1 MVTREEK
8 KEIFLY
14 SLLDKVSKN
23 GWSDDILSLCSGDSV
38 LSSDEVRVFF
48 PHGRIDLLKFW
59 FSLSDSLM
67 LKDLKDIEIESLKI
81 RERIKII
88 IKKRLQRWVLYRSA
102 IKKTI
107 PLLLQPSYNQYII
120 FSLGVTLDLMWRVAG
135 DKSVDFNYYTKRGL
149 LFGVY
154 SSTLIFWLDDS
165 SEDFIETWNFLDRR
179 IEEVLG
185 IPKFKKNI
193 DNTLSA
199 YMDNFSSSLRR
210 FF

>member
-1 MVTREEK
+1 MVNREEK
-8 KEIFLY
+8 KEMFLY
-14 SLLDKVSKN
+14 SLLDEVSKK
-23 GWSDDILSLCSGDSV
+23 GWTANILSLCSKNPV
-38 LSSDEVRVFF
+38 LSSDDIKVFF

-59 FSLSDSLM
+59 FSLSDNLM
-67 LKDLKDIEIESLKI
+67 LKDLKEIDIESLKI

-88 IKKRLQRWVLYRSA
+88 IKKRLQRWILYRSA

-107 PLLLQPSYNQYII
+107 PLLLQPTYNQYII
-120 FSLGVTLDLMWRVAG
+120 YSLGITLDMIWRIAG

-165 SEDFIETWNFLDRR
+165 SEDCIETWDFLDRR
-179 IEEVLG
+179 IAEVLE

-193 DNTLSA
+193 NNTIGA
-199 YMDNFSSSLRR
+199 YTSNFSSSLRR

>member
-1 MVTREEK
+1 
-8 KEIFLY
+8 
-14 SLLDKVSKN
+14 
-23 GWSDDILSLCSGDSV
+23 
-38 LSSDEVRVFF
+38 
-48 PHGRIDLLKFW
+48 LLKFW
-59 FSLSDSLM
+59 FSLSDNLM
-67 LKDLKDIEIESLKI
+67 LKDLKEIDIESLKI

-88 IKKRLQRWVLYRSA
+88 IKKRLQRWILYRSA

-107 PLLLQPSYNQYII
+107 PLLLQPTYNQYII
-120 FSLGVTLDLMWRVAG
+120 YSLGITLDMIWRIAG

-165 SEDFIETWNFLDRR
+165 SEDCIETWDFLDRR
-179 IEEVLG
+179 IAEVLE

-193 DNTLSA
+193 NNTIGA
-199 YMDNFSSSLRR
+199 YTSNFSSSLRR

>member
-185 IPKFKKNI
+185 IPKFK
-193 DNTLSA
+193 
-199 YMDNFSSSLRR
+199 RR
-210 FF
+210 N

>member
-1 MVTREEK
+1 VVTREEK

-23 GWSDDILSLCSGDSV
+23 GWSDDILSVCSEDSV

-67 LKDLKDIEIESLKI
+67 LKDLKEIEIENLKI

-107 PLLLQPSYNQYII
+107 PLLLQPTYNQYII

-154 SSTLIFWLDDS
+154 SSTLVFLLDDS

-179 IEEVLG
+179 VEEVLE

-199 YMDNFSSSLRR
+199 CMNNFSSSLRR

>member
-185 IPKFKKNI
+185 IPKFKKKI